1 MYLRILNDK
10 HCNLTTLSGKL
21 VTIINMTKTFLLFPS
36 IAIICQ
42 ACSNKPAETRNVS
55 ELEPYNI
62 ESAEDES
69 VATFASGCFWCAE
82 EIFESLLGVREVVSG
97 YAGGKEEDANY
108 EKVSNGTTDHA
119 ESVQVYYDTTV
130 IDFAQLTAAFFAG
143 HDPTT
148 MNQQGP
154 DRGRQYRSVA
164 FYRNEKEKKIIEDA
178 ISMLNASGSFKDPI
192 ITEIAPFTGFFPAEA
207 YHQDYVERHPN
218 DAYVKG
224 VSKPRFEKFKKQYK
238 GEVKSNK

>member
-1 MYLRILNDK
+1 MK
-10 HCNLTTLSGKL
+10 HF
-21 VTIINMTKTFLLFPS
+21 FLLTILLVLIYS
-36 IAIICQ
+36 
-42 ACSNKPAETRNVS
+42 ACTNKPAGSNALNESNPV
-55 ELEPYNI
+55 NI
-62 ESAEDES
+62 ELSGDES

-82 EIFESLLGVREVVSG
+82 EIFESLLGVRDVVSG

-108 EKVSNGTTDHA
+108 DDVSAGMTDHA

-164 FYRNEKEKKIIEDA
+164 FYRNEKEKKIMEDA
-178 ISMLNASGSFKDPI
+178 IAMLNASGSFKDPI
-192 ITEIAPFTGFFPAEA
+192 VTEVAPFQGFYPAEK
-207 YHQDYVERHPN
+207 YHQDYVKQHPN

-238 GEVKSNK
+238 GKVKGNN

>member
-1 MYLRILNDK
+1 MKHILFSMITV
-10 HCNLTTLSGKL
+10 L
-21 VTIINMTKTFLLFPS
+21 
-36 IAIICQ
+36 ICT
-42 ACSNKPAETRNVS
+42 ACPNKPMDSNALTNS
-55 ELEPYNI
+55 EPVNI
-62 ESAEDES
+62 QLTGDES

-82 EIFESLLGVREVVSG
+82 EIFESLLGVRDVVSG
-97 YAGGKEEDANY
+97 YAGGIEEDANY
-108 EKVSNGTTDHA
+108 DKVSAGMTDHA

-164 FYRNEKEKKIIEDA
+164 FYRNEKEKKVIEDA

-192 ITEIAPFTGFFPAEA
+192 ITEVAPFTGFYPAEA
-207 YHQDYVERHPN
+207 YHQDYVKQHPN

-224 VSKPRFEKFKKQYK
+224 VSKPRFENFKKQYK
-238 GEVKSNK
+238 GKTKN

>member
-1 MYLRILNDK
+1 M
-10 HCNLTTLSGKL
+10 
-21 VTIINMTKTFLLFPS
+21 
-36 IAIICQ
+36 
-42 ACSNKPAETRNVS
+42 
-55 ELEPYNI
+55 
-62 ESAEDES
+62 
-69 VATFASGCFWCAE
+69 
-82 EIFESLLGVREVVSG
+82 
-97 YAGGKEEDANY
+97 
-108 EKVSNGTTDHA
+108 TDHA

-178 ISMLNASGSFKDPI
+178 IAMLNASGSFKDPI
-192 ITEIAPFTGFFPAEA
+192 ITEVAPFTAFYPAEK
-207 YHQDYVERHPN
+207 YHQDYVKEHPN

-224 VSKPRFEKFKKQYK
+224 VSKPRFEKFKRQYK
-238 GEVKSNK
+238 GKV